1 MLRKYIKFT
10 DSEIS
15 KAPCCRK
22 VLAGILLVVW
32 YLGGCSTDHYK
43 KDADQEVYKIIEA
56 KWQGEF
62 GPQTNYRIS
71 DVEPGPNDIDQ
82 TSQTSISGKLSL
94 AQAVA
99 MATACNRSYQ
109 NEKEQLYLSALDL
122 TLQRHS
128 FNPQFFG
135 LFGGGYLLS
144 DEEESVDFN
153 GELGFDL
160 LLADGAQIST
170 SIGME
175 WLRYL
180 TGDPDTS
187 LGSVLSATV
196 SQPLLRG
203 RGRKIVQ
210 ENLTQAERNTLYQVR
225 SFNRFRKSF
234 VISVI
239 TQYYQVLR
247 QLDRVKNAKSNYD
260 NLLVSQEQISAMAQ
274 TGRLPR
280 FEEGE
285 ARQSTLSAENNYI
298 TSQEVYK
305 QQLDQFKIRLALPT
319 DAVLELDPC
328 ELDVLETIGISEPD
342 FSLEL
347 AVQTALDCRLDLAN
361 TRDKVDDAARKVD
374 VAADK
379 LGAELDLI
387 GSARAQSEDKTN
399 LGNLQIHRGDY
410 SFGFEAD
417 LPLDR
422 KSERNAYREALI
434 NLTRQQRT
442 YEEEVDQV
450 KFEVRQAYRDLRE
463 AYSTY
468 LIQLSSLKLAEQR
481 VAMQLDLLQEGRA
494 TTRQYLFAQEDLLQA
509 QNSKTSALVE
519 FTLAKLNFY
528 RDIGLLQVRPDGL
541 WQQPEP
547 KALQDKKVV
556 SRSND

>member
-1 MLRKYIKFT
+1 VLRKHIKFT
-10 DSEIS
+10 DPETS
-15 KAPCCRK
+15 KAPYCLK
-22 VLAGILLVVW
+22 VLAGVMLAVC
-32 YLGGCSTDHYK
+32 YLCGCSTEHYK
-43 KDADQEVYKIIEA
+43 KDADQEVYKIIEG
-56 KWQGEF
+56 KWQGQF
-62 GPQTNYRIS
+62 GPQANYRVS
-71 DVEPGPNDIDQ
+71 DVEPSPNDIDQ
-82 TSQTSISGKLSL
+82 TGPTSISGKLSL

-99 MATACNRSYQ
+99 LATACNRSYQ

-135 LFGGGYLLS
+135 LLGGGYNLS

-170 SIGME
+170 SIGLD

-180 TGDPDTS
+180 TGDPRTS
-187 LGSVLSATV
+187 LGSVLSTTV
-196 SQPLLRG
+196 TQPLLRG
-203 RGRKIVQ
+203 RGRKIVR
-210 ENLTQAERNTLYQVR
+210 ENLTQAERNTLYQIR

-234 VISVI
+234 VISVV

-247 QLDRVKNAKSNYD
+247 QLDRVKNAKNNYYH
-260 NLLVSQEQISAMAQ
+260 LLISQEQISAMAE

-298 TSQEVYK
+298 SSQQVYK
-305 QQLDQFKIRLALPT
+305 EQLDQFKIRLALPT
-319 DAVLELDPC
+319 DAALELDPC
-328 ELDVLETIGISEPD
+328 ELDALEILGISEPN
-342 FSLEL
+342 FSLTL
-347 AVQTALDCRLDLAN
+347 AVETALDSRLDLAN
-361 TRDKVDDAARKVD
+361 TRDKVDDSARKVE
-374 VAADK
+374 VAADN
-379 LGAELDLI
+379 LGAELNLI
-387 GSARAQSEDKTN
+387 GSARADTEEKTN
-399 LGNLQIHRGDY
+399 LGNFQIHRGDY
-410 SFGFEAD
+410 SLGFEAD

-422 KSERNAYREALI
+422 KAERNAYREALI
-434 NLTRQQRT
+434 SLTRQNRA
-442 YEEEVDQV
+442 YEEQVDQV

-463 AYSTY
+463 AYSSY

-541 WQQPEP
+541 WQQPNP
-547 KALQDKKVV
+547 QVLQEKKVV
-556 SRSND
+556 SRSNN